1 MKKNIIIIASTILI
15 LGLGAGIAAAAFV
28 NDNKNR
34 ANAQTKAYTDNCS
47 ATSGVG
53 IDIGKDASASAN
65 TDNTSKQAQNNPD
78 VPLIGENKAKEI
90 ALERAGLTAEEV
102 IFDRVELDRDDG
114 VLKYELEFRKGS
126 AEYDVEIRADDGTV
140 LSFERDI
147 FD

>member
-1 MKKNIIIIASTILI
+1 MKKAIIIIASTILV
-15 LGLGAGIAAAAFV
+15 LGLGAGIAAATFV
-28 NDNKNR
+28 NDNKKHT
-34 ANAQTKAYTDNCS
+34 NAQTKNYTDNNS
-47 ATSGVG
+47 AASGVG
-53 IDIGKDASASAN
+53 IDVDKDASASAN
-65 TDNTSKQAQNNPD
+65 TDSTSRQTQNNPD
-78 VPLIGENKAKEI
+78 IPLIGENKAKEI

-126 AEYDVEIRADDGTV
+126 TEYDVEIRADDGTV